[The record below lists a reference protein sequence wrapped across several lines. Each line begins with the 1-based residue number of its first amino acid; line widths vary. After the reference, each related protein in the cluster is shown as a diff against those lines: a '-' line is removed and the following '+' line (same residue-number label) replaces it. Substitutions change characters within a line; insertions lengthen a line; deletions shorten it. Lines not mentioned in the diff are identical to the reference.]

1 MDIGR
6 KACRPRYQL
15 AMHLAREGRSFT
27 VAGILI
33 AIIVQIFAGGFW
45 AIPFW
50 ILALFILQFF
60 RDPVRQIPSA
70 NNIIV
75 SPADGKVVAV
85 GKSKDPVSGTD
96 ATRIAIFLNV
106 FSVHATRIP
115 VAGNILKQE
124 YRSGKFLNAAVDKSS
139 EENERN
145 LLVIRTS
152 DSREVT
158 CIQIAGL
165 IARRILCYVME
176 GESVELGQRY
186 GFIRFGSRVELFVP
200 ADYKISVSV
209 GDKVKGGSD
218 IIGLTA

>member
-1 MDIGR
+1 
-6 KACRPRYQL
+6 
-15 AMHLAREGRSFT
+15 MHLAREGRSFT

-50 ILALFILQFF
+50 ILALFILQF
-60 RDPVRQIPSA
+60 
-70 NNIIV
+70 
-75 SPADGKVVAV
+75 VVAV
-85 GKSKDPVSGTD
+85 GKSKDPVSGTE

-115 VAGNILKQE
+115 VAGDILKQE

-165 IARRILCYVME
+165 LARRILCYVME

-200 ADYKISVSV
+200 ADYKIFVSV

>member
-1 MDIGR
+1 M
-6 KACRPRYQL
+6 
-15 AMHLAREGRSFT
+15 
-27 VAGILI
+27 
-33 AIIVQIFAGGFW
+33 
-45 AIPFW
+45 
-50 ILALFILQFF
+50 
-60 RDPVRQIPSA
+60 
-70 NNIIV
+70 
-75 SPADGKVVAV
+75 
-85 GKSKDPVSGTD
+85 
-96 ATRIAIFLNV
+96 
-106 FSVHATRIP
+106 
-115 VAGNILKQE
+115 
-124 YRSGKFLNAAVDKSS
+124 
-139 EENERN
+139 
-145 LLVIRTS
+145 LVIRTS